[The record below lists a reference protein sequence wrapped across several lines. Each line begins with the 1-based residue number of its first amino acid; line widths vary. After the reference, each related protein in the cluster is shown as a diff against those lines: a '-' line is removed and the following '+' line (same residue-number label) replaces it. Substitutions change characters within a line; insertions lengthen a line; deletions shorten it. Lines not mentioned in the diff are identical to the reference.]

1 MFIYLDNLAKSENGK
16 REMFL
21 IPQPRYIKVD
31 NFQNLKI
38 TEQSRIITDLEP
50 DLLFIIE
57 QFQDTLTNSRLKEKL
72 EVREINN
79 VNDFPNLESLLEYKT
94 SYFPE
99 NLFDK
104 VKNEENFINQ
114 GYIIVCTE
122 SEILIDA
129 HSHQGLFY
137 GTQTFLQ
144 LINSSFDKLSFNK
157 VRVLDFPAL
166 KIRGVSDDIS
176 RGQAATLDNLKK
188 FIKELSHYKINQ
200 YYLAYMQDMFK
211 FTNYPEI
218 GKNRGS
224 YSKED
229 IVKLHNYAKKHFIDV
244 IPIFQTLGHW
254 ENILCHPDY
263 WEYGEFPG
271 SNSLNIANEDIYALL
286 DEMIGEFS
294 DTFKSE
300 YFHIGAD
307 ESWDVGKVASKEF
320 IENGGIGK
328 AYLDHYKKVYDIVK
342 KHGYKK
348 LIIYHDIIFK
358 HEDVLK
364 GLPKDII
371 IMYWKYNTKT
381 DHPILKKIK
390 KYGFQ
395 IITSPSIMDYNRI
408 FPSID
413 KYEKNIT
420 NLVKYGYKNG
430 AIGEITSS
438 WGDYRNKE
446 IRENRFYG
454 FIFSSMVGWDPLKEF
469 NLMHFWRGIFI
480 HFFGIQSSKLVS
492 VFSKF
497 RSLQDKNLLHTR
509 ASGYYNHFF
518 AHPYAKNTKRYKK
531 NLNTKG
537 FEKVISTMNELINDC
552 EELESEVLKN
562 KDNIKNLAFV
572 AKHIRFYCKK
582 RINSKSLVKYFPVND
597 KFILQKI
604 NNLKELKEELVL
616 LLNEYENL
624 WLKCAK
630 NDGFNSIKIQY
641 LWLINFYNVKIEQIE
656 NNVKWKNPNIESELI
671 FLNSKDLHRV
681 HTTFYRKIIR
691 IEGDIEKASLQVI
704 AGTFAKLHINEKY
717 IGYIITRHSLNY
729 VILEN
734 NIKIFNILDYLK
746 QGDNILTIENTDFI
760 GGLGPISIFGEIKL
774 SNGKDILITTDKT
787 WEATREFNGKWEKV
801 ESLGK
806 PPRITGALCY
816 PDFSNSL
823 HSKEDDSFTIFNTL
837 ASKVSK
843 KFFRLLKFA
852 FYLFHRLNIL
862 E

>member
-1 MFIYLDNLAKSENGK
+1 MFIYLDNLAKFDDIK

-31 NFQNLKI
+31 NIQNLKI
-38 TEQSRIITDLEP
+38 TEQSRIITDLES
-50 DLLFIIE
+50 DQFFIIE
-57 QFQDTLTNSRLKEKL
+57 QFHDNLINSGLKTKL
-72 EVREINN
+72 EVRETND
-79 VNDFPNLESLLEYKT
+79 VNDFPNLESILEYEE
-94 SYFPE
+94 SHFPE
-99 NLFDK
+99 NLFNK

-122 SEILIDA
+122 SEILLDA
-129 HSHQGLFY
+129 RSHQGLFY
-137 GTQTFLQ
+137 GIQTFLQ
-144 LINSSFDKLSFNK
+144 IINSSFDKLSFNK

-200 YYLAYMQDMFK
+200 YYLVYMQDMFK
-211 FTNYPEI
+211 FTNHPEI
-218 GKNRGS
+218 GKNRGC

-229 IVKLHNYAKKHFIDV
+229 IVNLHNYAKKYFIEV

-263 WEYGEFPG
+263 WKYGEFPG
-271 SNSLNIANEDIYALL
+271 SNSLNIANEEIYALL
-286 DEMIGEFS
+286 DEMIGELS
-294 DTFKSE
+294 DAFKSE

-320 IENGGIGK
+320 IENVGIGK
-328 AYLDHYKKVYDIVK
+328 AYLDHYKKVYDIAK

-348 LIIYHDIIFK
+348 IIIYHDVLYK
-358 HEDVLK
+358 YEEVLK

-371 IMYWKYNTKT
+371 IMYWKYNSKT
-381 DHPILKKIK
+381 DHPVLKKIRK
-390 KYGFQ
+390 QGFQ
-395 IITSPSIMDYNRI
+395 VITSPSIMDYNRI

-420 NLVKYGYKNG
+420 NLVKYGYENG
-430 AIGEITSS
+430 AIGEVTSS

-469 NLMHFWRGIFI
+469 NLIYFWRGVFI

-492 VFSKF
+492 IFSKF
-497 RSLQDKNLLHTR
+497 RTLQDKNLLHTR

-518 AHPYAKNTKRYKK
+518 AHPYAKDSKRYKK

-537 FEKVISTMNELINDC
+537 FKKVIPMMNELINDC
-552 EELESEVLKN
+552 EDLESEVLKN
-562 KDNIKNLAFV
+562 KDNIKNLSFV

-582 RINSKSLVKYFPVND
+582 RKNSKSLVKYSPVNQ
-597 KFILQKI
+597 KFTLQKVKE
-604 NNLKELKEELVL
+604 LEELKEELVL

-641 LWLINFYNVKIEQIE
+641 LWLINFYNEKIEQIE
-656 NNVKWKNPNIESELI
+656 KNVVWKNPNIESELI
-671 FLNSKDLHRV
+671 FLNSEDLHRV
-681 HTTFYRKIIR
+681 HTTFYRKVIR
-691 IEGDIEKASLQVI
+691 IEGNVEKAFLQVI
-704 AGTFAKLHINEKY
+704 AGTYAKLYINEKY
-717 IGYIITRHSLNY
+717 VGYIITRHSLNY

-734 NIKIFNILDYLK
+734 NIKIFNILDFLK
-746 QGDNILTIENTDFI
+746 QGDNIIVLENIDYI
-760 GGLGPISIFGEIKL
+760 GGLGPISIFGEINL
-774 SNGKDILITTDKT
+774 SNGIEILITTDKT
-787 WEATREFNGKWEKV
+787 WEATREFNGEWERVK
-801 ESLGK
+801 SLGK
-806 PPRITGALCY
+806 PPKITGGLCY

-823 HSKEDDSFTIFNTL
+823 HSKADDSFTVFNTL
-837 ASKVSK
+837 ASKKSK
-843 KFFRLLKFA
+843 RFFRLLKFA
-852 FYLFHRLNIL
+852 FFLFQRLDIL

>member
-1 MFIYLDNLAKSENGK
+1 MFIYLDNLAKSENSK

-38 TEQSRIITDLEP
+38 TEESRITTDLES
-50 DLLFIIE
+50 DQLFIIE

-79 VNDFPNLESLLEYKT
+79 VNDFPNLESMLDYKT
-94 SYFPE
+94 SHFPE
-99 NLFDK
+99 NLLNK

-129 HSHQGLFY
+129 RSHQGLFY
-137 GTQTFLQ
+137 GIQTFLQ
-144 LINSSFDKLSFNK
+144 LLNSSFDKLSFNK
-157 VRVLDFPAL
+157 VKVLDFPAL

-200 YYLAYMQDMFK
+200 YYLVYMQDMFK
-211 FTNYPEI
+211 FTNHPEI

-229 IVKLHNYAKKHFIDV
+229 IVKLHNYAKKYFIDV

-286 DEMIGEFS
+286 DEMIGELS
-294 DTFKSE
+294 DAFKSE

-307 ESWDVGKVASKEF
+307 EIWDVGKVASKEL
-320 IENGGIGK
+320 IANVGIGK

-348 LIIYHDIIFK
+348 LIIYHDVIYK
-358 HEDVLK
+358 YEEVLK
-364 GLPKDII
+364 SLPKDII

-413 KYEKNIT
+413 KYEKNIR
-420 NLVKYGYKNG
+420 NLVKYGYENG
-430 AIGEITSS
+430 AVGEITSS

-446 IRENRFYG
+446 IRENRFYA
-454 FIFSSMVGWDPLKEF
+454 FIFSAMVGWDPLKEF
-469 NLMHFWRGIFI
+469 NLLHFWKGVFI

-492 VFSKF
+492 LFSKF

-531 NLNTKG
+531 NLNTKR
-537 FEKVISTMNELINDC
+537 FEKVISSMNEIINDC

-582 RINSKSLVKYFPVND
+582 RINSKSLIKYSPVKNKYN
-597 KFILQKI
+597 LQKVKE
-604 NNLKELKEELVL
+604 LEELKEELVL
-616 LLNEYENL
+616 LLNEYETL

-630 NDGFNSIKIQY
+630 SDGFKSIKIQY
-641 LWLINFYNVKIEQIE
+641 LWLINFYNDKIEQIK
-656 NNVKWKNPNIESELI
+656 NNMKWKNPNIESELI
-671 FLNSKDLHRV
+671 FLNSEELHRV
-681 HTTFYRKIIR
+681 HTTFYRKVIR

-704 AGTFAKLHINEKY
+704 AGTFAKLHINKKY

-746 QGDNILTIENTDFI
+746 QGDNIVTIENTDFI
-760 GGLGPISIFGEIKL
+760 GGLGPISVYGEIKL
-774 SNGKDILITTDKT
+774 SNGKDIIITTDKT
-787 WEATREFNGKWEKV
+787 WEARREFNGEWEKV
-801 ESLGK
+801 KSLGK
-806 PPRITGALCY
+806 PPRKTGALCY

-823 HSKEDDSFTIFNTL
+823 HSKEDGSFAVFNTL
-837 ASKVSK
+837 VSKVSK
-843 KFFRLLKFA
+843 KFFKLLKFV
-852 FYLFHRLNIL
+852 FYLFHRLDIL

>member
-1 MFIYLDNLAKSENGK
+1 MFIYLDNLAKFEDIK

-31 NFQNLKI
+31 NIQNLKI
-38 TEQSRIITDLEP
+38 TEQSRIITDLES
-50 DLLFIIE
+50 DQFFIIE
-57 QFQDTLTNSRLKEKL
+57 QFHDNLINSGLKTKL
-72 EVREINN
+72 EVRETND
-79 VNDFPNLESLLEYKT
+79 VNDFPNLESILEYEE
-94 SYFPE
+94 SHFPE
-99 NLFDK
+99 NLFNK

-122 SEILIDA
+122 SEILLDA
-129 HSHQGLFY
+129 RSHQGLFY
-137 GTQTFLQ
+137 GIQTFLQ
-144 LINSSFDKLSFNK
+144 IINSSFDKLSFNK

-211 FTNYPEI
+211 FTKHPEI

-229 IVKLHNYAKKHFIDV
+229 IVKLHNYAKKYFIDV

-271 SNSLNIANEDIYALL
+271 SNSLNIANEEIYALL
-286 DEMIGEFS
+286 DEMIGELS
-294 DTFKSE
+294 DAFKSE

-320 IENGGIGK
+320 IENVGIGK
-328 AYLDHYKKVYDIVK
+328 AYLDHYKKVYDIAK

-348 LIIYHDIIFK
+348 IIIYHDVLYK
-358 HEDVLK
+358 YEEVLK

-371 IMYWKYNTKT
+371 IMYWKYNSKT
-381 DHPILKKIK
+381 DHPVLKKIRK
-390 KYGFQ
+390 QGFQ
-395 IITSPSIMDYNRI
+395 VITSPSIMDYNRI

-420 NLVKYGYKNG
+420 NLVKYGYENG
-430 AIGEITSS
+430 AIGEVTSS

-469 NLMHFWRGIFI
+469 NLIYFWRGIFI

-518 AHPYAKNTKRYKK
+518 AHPYAKDSKRYKK

-537 FEKVISTMNELINDC
+537 FKKVIPMMNELINDC
-552 EELESEVLKN
+552 EDLESEVLKN
-562 KDNIKNLAFV
+562 KDNIKNLSFV

-582 RINSKSLVKYFPVND
+582 RKNSKSLVKYSPVNQ
-597 KFILQKI
+597 KFTLQKVKE
-604 NNLKELKEELVL
+604 LEELKEELVL

-641 LWLINFYNVKIEQIE
+641 LWLINFYNEKIEQIE
-656 NNVKWKNPNIESELI
+656 KNVVWKNPNIESELI
-671 FLNSKDLHRV
+671 FLNSEDLHRV
-681 HTTFYRKIIR
+681 HTTFYRKVIR
-691 IEGDIEKASLQVI
+691 IEGDIEIASLQVI
-704 AGTFAKLHINEKY
+704 AGTYAKLYINEKY
-717 IGYIITRHSLNY
+717 VGYIITRHSLNY

-734 NIKIFNILDYLK
+734 NIKIFNILDFLK
-746 QGDNILTIENTDFI
+746 QGDNIIVLENIDYI
-760 GGLGPISIFGEIKL
+760 GGLGPISIFGEINL
-774 SNGKDILITTDKT
+774 SNGIEILITTDKT
-787 WEATREFNGKWEKV
+787 WEATREFNGEWERVK
-801 ESLGK
+801 SLGK
-806 PPRITGALCY
+806 PPKITGGLCY

-823 HSKEDDSFTIFNTL
+823 HSKADDSFTVFNTL
-837 ASKVSK
+837 ASKKSK
-843 KFFRLLKFA
+843 RFFRLLKFA
-852 FYLFHRLNIL
+852 FFLFQRLDIL